1 MYRNQNLTVWSKYDI
16 LYYKDEVL
24 RINMNKYDYNGWT
37 ITPIFD
43 AITQQR
49 VKVEIYNKDFGCL
62 VISKLTDMV
71 IVRRTTTTVGRGGS
85 KDEVWEE
92 YRYDE
97 AASLIKLSGEAQ
109 RIVDFLNHV
118 IEINTENV
126 QSKMAEITLLNMT
139 FGLHKSEVD

>member
-1 MYRNQNLTVWSKYDI
+1 
-16 LYYKDEVL
+16 
-24 RINMNKYDYNGWT
+24 MNKYDYNGWT

-71 IVRRTTTTVGRGGS
+71 IVTTIRITVGLGES
-85 KDEVWEE
+85 KDEVREE